1 MFSTAIS
8 APLVSLYDGKCI
20 TVIQT
25 CTRVGVGVSPRLVE
39 TVSTGRE
46 LATDDAQPARHGES
60 VAKLLEVMRSA
71 LRQPRLGRRRQATDD
86 RTYNLPVVI
95 PVRGAV
101 MNNRF
106 ANAQGGSAS
115 QYMLVIGDLKL
126 FEPRTMC
133 PIIAVRDREEH

>member
-1 MFSTAIS
+1 MSRSRMYSLRLTPSSSAMLLRTSRTPSSTLMFRTAIS

-20 TVIQT
+20 TVIQN

-71 LRQPRLGRRRQATDD
+71 LRQPRL
-86 RTYNLPVVI
+86 
-95 PVRGAV
+95 
-101 MNNRF
+101 
-106 ANAQGGSAS
+106 
-115 QYMLVIGDLKL
+115 
-126 FEPRTMC
+126 
-133 PIIAVRDREEH
+133 

>member
-1 MFSTAIS
+1 
-8 APLVSLYDGKCI
+8 
-20 TVIQT
+20 
-25 CTRVGVGVSPRLVE
+25 VSPRLVE

-71 LRQPRLGRRRQATDD
+71 LCQPRLGRRRQATDD

-115 QYMLVIGDLKL
+115 QYMLVIGRD
-126 FEPRTMC
+126 
-133 PIIAVRDREEH
+133 AHVRDVNRRCVMNSTVLAGYVLDC